1 MRGPHNIWRLIRTG
15 ATFERTGA
23 MSAALAALDAPPA
36 LRAAA
41 RVLGWPF
48 QWLGLEGDPSQPP
61 ILRALTALGP
71 AYIKFGQL
79 LSTRPDVV
87 GPELADEL
95 KVLQD
100 KLPPFPMEEARAA
113 VEIELGQPLEAVF
126 ASFEPPVAA
135 ASLAQV
141 HRASLRDGGQ
151 VVAVKV
157 LRPGIER
164 AFLRDVDA
172 FHLAASLIELLAPF
186 ARRLRPRAVI
196 NHFEGV
202 VQGELDLRM
211 EAAAAAEFAA
221 NSERDP
227 GFRVPAVIWQASGRR
242 VLTLEWASGVNLG
255 DLPGLRATGFDLTRL
270 SERVIQTFL
279 THALR
284 DGFFHAD
291 MHQGN
296 LKLGPDGALVAYD
309 FGIMGRIDAYTRRV
323 YAEILIGFLHR
334 DYRRVAE
341 VHFEAGYVPRD
352 RDTDAFAQA
361 LRSIGEPIFG
371 QDATQISMARLLGA
385 PVRGDRALRDGD
397 PDRADPAAADHGGGR
412 GGGAQPEPGDEHVGD
427 VAAGGHRLHPH
438 QPRAGGGGAGSRERG
453 ADPVALRAAAAA
465 DGGGALDPRQRPAA
479 AAAAPGD
486 AGLGLRA
493 RRGARRRRAGGA
505 RGAAVKCAGRAVPPR
520 PRARAAAR
528 PPGRPLTRA
537 PRGRAAALY
546 AGGCRVRD
554 SDAGGLARGS
564 PTGRRA

>member
-1 MRGPHNIWRLIRTG
+1 MRGPHNLWRLIRTG

-23 MSAALAALDAPPA
+23 MSVALAALEAPPA
-36 LRAAA
+36 LRLAA

-48 QWLGLEGDPSQPP
+48 QWLGLEGDPTQPP

-87 GPELADEL
+87 GPELAAEL

-100 KLPPFPMEEARAA
+100 KLPPFPMAEARAA
-113 VEIELGQPLEAVF
+113 VELELGQPVEAVF
-126 ASFEPPVAA
+126 ADFEPPVAA

-141 HRASLRDGGQ
+141 HRATLRGSGK

-172 FHLAASLIELLAPF
+172 FHFAASIIELLAPF

-211 EAAAAAEFAA
+211 EASAAAEFAA
-221 NSERDP
+221 DTARDP
-227 GFRVPAVIWQASGRR
+227 GFRVPAVIWPASGRR
-242 VLTLEWASGVNLG
+242 VLTLEWVSGVNLG
-255 DLPGLRATGFDLTRL
+255 DLAGLRATGFDLTRL

-296 LKLGPDGALVAYD
+296 LKLGPDGALVAFD

-334 DYRRVAE
+334 DYRRV
-341 VHFEAGYVPRD
+341 
-352 RDTDAFAQA
+352 
-361 LRSIGEPIFG
+361 
-371 QDATQISMARLLGA
+371 
-385 PVRGDRALRDGD
+385 
-397 PDRADPAAADHGGGR
+397 
-412 GGGAQPEPGDEHVGD
+412 
-427 VAAGGHRLHPH
+427 
-438 QPRAGGGGAGSRERG
+438 
-453 ADPVALRAAAAA
+453 
-465 DGGGALDPRQRPAA
+465 
-479 AAAAPGD
+479 
-486 AGLGLRA
+486 
-493 RRGARRRRAGGA
+493 
-505 RGAAVKCAGRAVPPR
+505 
-520 PRARAAAR
+520 
-528 PPGRPLTRA
+528 
-537 PRGRAAALY
+537 
-546 AGGCRVRD
+546 
-554 SDAGGLARGS
+554 
-564 PTGRRA
+564 